1 MRPLSTLYVALLA
14 CSVLLFAVPARATP
28 APLPPSASDPAI
40 QAQIASA
47 VESDRAFFGGYGG
60 KDPVPGVLI
69 GVWDGTGGSYIHAVG
84 YADLATHRKLT
95 TQDHFRIG
103 SITKTFVATVILQL
117 VDEGK
122 LSLDDPLSKFDIGVT
137 IPNAQ
142 NITVRDLLDMRS
154 GLFDFV
160 ATPEFKYFVTAPDF
174 KPGKWGPNTDFN
186 TQTIV
191 KWALEQKPYF
201 PPGTAYHYSSTNYLI
216 LGLIIER
223 VTGQS
228 VGEQIDTR
236 LLQPFH
242 LTGTS
247 YPTNL
252 AMPAPSAHGY
262 RLIDDKTW
270 QDVGSTLPISLM
282 GSAGG
287 MISSLT
293 DMKRWAF
300 LYVTGATNGPL
311 TQNARVACLPLS
323 SGISA
328 GYGLGVGCTGG
339 WFGHTGAVPGYN
351 TAAYYFPA
359 QKITIIV
366 LVNSGTLGPSPGV
379 ANAIVQD
386 IAAIMTPNNIP
397 F

>member
-1 MRPLSTLYVALLA
+1 VAAPAHST
-14 CSVLLFAVPARATP
+14 
-28 APLPPSASDPAI
+28 PSASDPAI

-60 KDPVPGVLI
+60 KNPVPGVLI
-69 GVWDGTGGSYIHAVG
+69 GVWDGTGGSFIHAFG

-95 TQDHFRIG
+95 PQDHFRIG

-122 LSLDDPLSKFDIGVT
+122 LKLDDPLSKFDIGVT

-160 ATPEFKYFVTAPDF
+160 ATPEFKYFVDPPKLTS
-174 KPGKWGPNTDFN
+174 GKWGPDTDFD
-186 TQTIV
+186 THTII
-191 KWALEQKPYF
+191 KWALVQKPYF

-223 VTGQS
+223 ITGQS
-228 VGEQIDTR
+228 VGEQIDAR

-247 YPTNL
+247 YPATL
-252 AMPAPSAHGY
+252 VMPAPSARGY

-270 QDVGSTLPISLM
+270 KDVGGTLPISLM

-287 MISSLT
+287 MISNIT

-300 LYVTGATNGPL
+300 LYVSGATNGPV
-311 TQNARVACLPLS
+311 TQDARLACVPLEP
-323 SGISA
+323 GISA
-328 GYGLGVGCTGG
+328 GYGLGVGCTAG

-359 QKITIIV
+359 QKITIII
-366 LVNSGTLGPSPGV
+366 LVNSGTLGLSPGV

-386 IAAIMTPNNIP
+386 IAAIMTPQRVP

>member
-1 MRPLSTLYVALLA
+1 LA
-14 CSVLLFAVPARATP
+14 AVPDRAAP
-28 APLPPSASDPAI
+28 ASTAPSASDPAI
-40 QAQIASA
+40 QAEIVET

-60 KDPVPGVLI
+60 KNPVPGVLI
-69 GVWDGTGGSYIHAVG
+69 GVWDGTGGSYIHAFG
-84 YADLATHRKLT
+84 YADVTTHRKLT
-95 TQDHFRIG
+95 PQDHFRVG

-122 LSLDDPLSKFDIGVT
+122 LSLDDPLSKFGIGVT

-154 GLFDFV
+154 GFFDFV
-160 ATPEFKYFVTAPDF
+160 ATPEFKYFLDTP
-174 KPGKWGPNTDFN
+174 KSESGKWGPNTNFD
-186 TQTIV
+186 THTIIR
-191 KWALEQKPYF
+191 WALAEKPYF

-236 LLQPFH
+236 LLRPFH

-247 YPTNL
+247 YPTTL
-252 AMPAPSAHGY
+252 VMPAPSARGY

-287 MISSLT
+287 MISNLT
-293 DMKRWAF
+293 DMKRWVF
-300 LYVTGATNGPL
+300 LYVTGATNGPV
-311 TQNARVACLPLS
+311 TQNARLDCLQLAP
-323 SGISA
+323 GVHA
-328 GYGLGVGCTGG
+328 GYGLGIGSTAG

-359 QKITIIV
+359 DKITIIV
-366 LVNSGTLGPSPGV
+366 LVNSGTLGPPPGV

-386 IAAIMTPNNIP
+386 IATIMTPQSVP